1 MKDAILA
8 FYDGIINK
16 NATSIANIEGAKF
29 HIPTTVKY
37 DHMGFDIGKGGF
49 CKRSSLYNKEQ
60 ALITHME

>member
-1 MKDAILA
+1 VKDTILA

-16 NATSIANIEGAKF
+16 NAASIANIEGAKF

-49 CKRSSLYNKEQ
+49 CTRASLYNKEQ